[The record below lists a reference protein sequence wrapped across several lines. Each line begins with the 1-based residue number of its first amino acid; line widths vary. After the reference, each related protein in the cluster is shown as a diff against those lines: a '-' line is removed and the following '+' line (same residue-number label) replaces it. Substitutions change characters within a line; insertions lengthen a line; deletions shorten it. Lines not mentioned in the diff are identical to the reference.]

1 MSKKRVLVTSIF
13 PLLFPFFAV
22 RFFTLA
28 KNLVDAFD
36 FTFLIR
42 GPIPERSRWL
52 DDCNIVEVPPNVEIV
67 AYRSWGEL
75 IKKTIKLSKQH
86 DILFPQKPFSVTGVF
101 CFFLSRIM
109 KKGFVQDADDYE
121 SVAVRWYYFQE
132 KLSEF
137 FLRKIAK
144 HVSVASTEL
153 LKKYWPQ
160 GVYIPNCPD
169 LEIFNPYLYDRN
181 SLREKVR
188 KRFQIGQDEAL
199 FVWASYFSGQEDT
212 SYMPLVF
219 GQARRKGL
227 KFRLVLMGG
236 GPQGSTLPLPGAPLT
251 KDIIAVG
258 KKAGIPQECITVTGR
273 LPYYEYLEVLMT
285 ADAVIVPLRNHPFDI
300 CKSPGKLLYP
310 MALEVPIIATEIG
323 EAAYILPR
331 AGCGVLI
338 TPDNPEQ
345 AAEEIVRFMSFP
357 HSKRYQMGAAGR
369 RYLELH
375 HNAKT
380 VAKKLASLFEKSLK
394 KN

>member
-1 MSKKRVLVTSIF
+1 M
-13 PLLFPFFAV
+13 
-22 RFFTLA
+22 
-28 KNLVDAFD
+28 DAFD

-42 GPIPERSRWL
+42 GPLPERSRWL
-52 DDCNIVEVPPNVEIV
+52 NDCNIVEIPPNVEIV
-67 AYRSWGEL
+67 DYLSWGEL
-75 IKKTIKLSKQH
+75 IKKTIKLAKQH
-86 DILFPQKPFSVTGVF
+86 DILFPSKAFSVTGVL

-121 SVAVRWYYFQE
+121 SAAVRWYYLQE

-137 FLRKIAK
+137 FLRKMVK
-144 HVSVASTEL
+144 YVSVASTEL

-160 GVYIPNCPD
+160 GVYIPNCID
-169 LEIFNPYLYDRN
+169 LEIFNPYLYDRD
-181 SLREKVR
+181 SVRKKVR
-188 KRFQIGQDEAL
+188 KRLGIGQDEKL
-199 FVWASYFSGQEDT
+199 FIWASYFSGQEDT
-212 SYMPLVF
+212 FYMPSVL

-227 KFRLVLMGG
+227 KFRLVLIGG
-236 GPQGSTLPLPGAPLT
+236 GPSGKHITPGAPLT

-258 KKAGIPQECITVTGR
+258 KKAGIPQERITVTGR
-273 LPYYEYLEVLMT
+273 LPFYEYLEVLMT
-285 ADAVIVPLRNHPFDI
+285 ADAAIVPLRNHPFDI
-300 CKSPGKLLYP
+300 CKSPGKLFYP
-310 MALEVPIIATEIG
+310 MALEIPIIATEIG

-338 TPDNPEQ
+338 PPDNPEK

-357 HSKRYQMGAAGR
+357 QSKRYQMGAAGR

-380 VAKKLASLFEKSLK
+380 VAKKLALLFEKSLK